1 MTSVKTPFIDK
12 VTFTE
17 IGHIFGE
24 GTFQFP
30 HLQPRGTM
38 MHNPSTVQERL
49 LQSEW
54 GQQLHGPSQCSGQC
68 KMHDHFGI

>member
-17 IGHIFGE
+17 TGLGRGHIFGE

-30 HLQPRGTM
+30 HLQPRGTA
-38 MHNPSTVQERL
+38 MHNPSTIQGRL
-49 LQSEW
+49 LQSE
-54 GQQLHGPSQCSGQC
+54 
-68 KMHDHFGI
+68 

>member
-17 IGHIFGE
+17 TGLGRGHIFWE

-30 HLQPRGTM
+30 HLQPRGTA
-38 MHNPSTVQERL
+38 MHNPSTIQGRL
-49 LQSEW
+49 LQSE
-54 GQQLHGPSQCSGQC
+54 
-68 KMHDHFGI
+68 